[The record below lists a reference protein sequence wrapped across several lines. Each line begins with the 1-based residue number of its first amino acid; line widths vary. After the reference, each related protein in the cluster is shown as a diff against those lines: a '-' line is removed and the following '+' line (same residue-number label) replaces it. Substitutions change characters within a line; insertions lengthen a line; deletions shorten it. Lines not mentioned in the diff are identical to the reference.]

1 MMPLAAWALTG
12 CLAVSAGAGR
22 ILAGDVAAAIP
33 ALRVPSP
40 DVPVALAPEPGVQRV
55 FRLPELRRLAVRLG
69 WEGEPAAD
77 ICFTRPV
84 APPDPALF
92 LAAMRKTFPQAEIA
106 ILEYGRQPLP
116 EGEIEFPASGLHA
129 GGAGGAGENA
139 ALWTGWVHYAGTR
152 RFTVWARVK
161 ASMAVARWVA
171 AVDLPPG
178 KAIGAGQVR
187 AEMRQEFPAA
197 APYLGSA
204 GEAVGKW
211 PRVLLRAGT
220 ALRAEMLEN
229 PKEVARGDTVI
240 VNVRNG
246 GAHLEMEAQ
255 AEASGSTGQTVP
267 ILNPVSHKRFLARVE
282 GKGKVSVAV
291 SAAQGN
297 P

>member
-1 MMPLAAWALTG
+1 
-12 CLAVSAGAGR
+12 
-22 ILAGDVAAAIP
+22 
-33 ALRVPSP
+33 
-40 DVPVALAPEPGVQRV
+40 
-55 FRLPELRRLAVRLG
+55 
-69 WEGEPAAD
+69 
-77 ICFTRPV
+77 
-84 APPDPALF
+84 
-92 LAAMRKTFPQAEIA
+92 
-106 ILEYGRQPLP
+106 
-116 EGEIEFPASGLHA
+116 
-129 GGAGGAGENA
+129 
-139 ALWTGWVHYAGTR
+139 
-152 RFTVWARVK
+152 
-161 ASMAVARWVA
+161 MAVARWVA